1 MSKKQ
6 SVDKARKAAVEAL
19 VQIHKGVFSS
29 SAIEVF
35 DKKDLSSRDSAFAG
49 ALFFGTAE
57 RIATMDFL
65 LAPFLKKGKLDKEV
79 RAILECGLYQILC
92 MRVPTSAAV
101 NESVNLTRAMGKSS
115 AAGLVNAVLRKAAQ
129 KVEKYSKNVQPGK
142 ESLAE
147 NENDSLKLNLWLEE
161 LSFADEIQRV
171 CVVYSV
177 SEAVAKAVMQALPN
191 EYDDYFKACFSQGE
205 LCLRANSLR
214 VERDELISQMK
225 NSGIAARAGEWPH
238 TIRAFIPGK
247 VAQEPLFLQG
257 MYHVQGLASQCAC
270 LCLDAKKGDR
280 VLDMCAAPGGKSASI
295 AQDMQGGLGLYSCDL
310 HPGRLKLIRE
320 NLDRLGLSDVQT
332 EVNDATIYREE
343 FCGHDKVLCDV
354 PCSGLGVLAQ
364 KPDLRYINGESF
376 SALPQLQLEILETS
390 AKYLKK
396 GGRLVYS
403 TCTVRKEENEEVV
416 KAFLSKNK
424 DEFTLIDPIAVPKG
438 AVVRDKM
445 MHLWPH
451 HTKTDGFF
459 VATMECL

>member
-1 MSKKQ
+1 MAKKQ

-19 VQIHKGVFSS
+19 VQIHKGIFSS

-57 RIATMDFL
+57 RIATIDFL
-65 LAPFLKKGKLDKEV
+65 LAPFLKKSKLDKEV
-79 RAILECGLYQILC
+79 RAILECGLYQMLC
-92 MRVPTSAAV
+92 MRVPSSAAV

-129 KVEKYSKNVQPGK
+129 KVEKYSKNVQDCK
-142 ESLAE
+142 ETLT
-147 NENDSLKLNLWLEE
+147 ENDNAKLDAWLAE
-161 LSFADEIQRV
+161 LSFANEIQRV

-177 SEAVAKAVMQALPN
+177 SEAVAKAVMKALPN
-191 EYDDYFKACFSQGE
+191 EYDDYFKASFSQGE
-205 LCLRANSLR
+205 LCLRVNSLCA
-214 VERDELISQMK
+214 ERDELISQMK

-238 TIRAFIPGK
+238 TIHAFISGK

-270 LCLDAKKGDR
+270 LCLGAKKGDK

-320 NLDRLGLSDVQT
+320 NLDRLGLSEVQT
-332 EVNDATIYREE
+332 MVNDATIYREE
-343 FCGHDKVLCDV
+343 FHGQDKILCDV

-364 KPDLRYINGESF
+364 KPDLRYINGDSF
-376 SALPQLQLEILETS
+376 SALPQLQLKILETS

-416 KAFLSKNK
+416 KAFLSQHK
-424 DEFTLIDPIAVPKG
+424 DKFTLIDPKVVPSG
-438 AVVRDKM
+438 AVVKDKM
-445 MHLWPH
+445 MNLWPH